1 VANGFAEKD
10 KLYADVGAPR
20 AAEPRA
26 LLSGADVA
34 RTREPARDP
43 GAARLAATVGA
54 DLVALGLSALLTT
67 VAMTQS
73 GRDLLGMSRGDPFTA
88 GDGAVL
94 VTLAALIAWS
104 VFVFY
109 AIGLYRKPRHSI
121 GWSTLVEG
129 VRGLTA
135 LTTACWLA
143 LLVLLALTRS
153 SDVIGIPVVFWAAA
167 VVGVPVARWVSRG
180 VLWSGPA
187 LTERVLIVGAGEV
200 GHLVAAKLRRRRD
213 LHMEVVGF
221 LDDGEPRRNGDG
233 PAPPVLGALEDLAA
247 VIGERRVTRVIVA
260 FSQARHQR
268 FLDVVRTCAD
278 ADVHVNIVPRLFEVI
293 SSRAGVDEIEG
304 IPLLDVA
311 NVELSRFNMAVK
323 RVFDLVVGALIC
335 VVALPLIG
343 IVALVIKLDSRGPVF
358 YRQER
363 MGRGGASFRIYKFRS
378 MTDGAEKLREELAE
392 QNEYSGPMFKI
403 REDPRVTRVGHW
415 LRRWSLDEVPQ
426 ILNVMQGD
434 MSLVGPRPLLVSEA
448 AQCEGWTQRRRD
460 ITPGITG
467 LWQVT
472 GRNDIPFDEM
482 VKLDYMY
489 VTGWSLTWD
498 VKLLL
503 QTLSAVLAKRGAY

>member
-1 VANGFAEKD
+1 MANGYAEEQ
-10 KLYADVGAPR
+10 KLTVER
-20 AAEPRA
+20 F
-26 LLSGADVA
+26 SGAEGAAAA
-34 RTREPARDP
+34 RLPDP
-43 GAARLAATVGA
+43 GVARLAATVGA
-54 DLVALGLSALLTT
+54 DFVALGVSALATALITT
-67 VAMTQS
+67 RH
-73 GRDLLGMSRGDPFTA
+73 GRALLGMSRGDEL
-88 GDGAVL
+88 GMSDGAVL
-94 VTLAALIAWS
+94 LALGALTVWT

-121 GWSTLVEG
+121 GWSTLVEA

-135 LTTACWLA
+135 LTTACWTA
-143 LLVLLALTRS
+143 LLVLYAATGS
-153 SDVIGIPVVFWAAA
+153 PHVIGVPLAFWAVA
-167 VVGVPVARWVSRG
+167 VVSVPVARWLSRS
-180 VLWSGPA
+180 VFWSEPA

-213 LHMEVVGF
+213 LHMDVIGF

-233 PAPPVLGALEDLAA
+233 PAPPILGTLEDLAG
-247 VIGERRVTRVIVA
+247 VIRKRHITRVIVA

-278 ADVHVNIVPRLFEVI
+278 ADVRVNIVPRLFEVI

-311 NVELSRFNMAVK
+311 NVELSPFNMSVK
-323 RVFDLVVGALIC
+323 RAFDLVAGGLLCVAALPVVGALA
-335 VVALPLIG
+335 V
-343 IVALVIKLDSRGPVF
+343 IVKIDSRGPVF

-363 MGRGGASFRIYKFRS
+363 MGRGGKVFRIFKMRS
-378 MTDGAEKLREELAE
+378 MADGADKMRDELAD

-403 REDPRVTRVGHW
+403 KEDPRMTRAGTW
-415 LRRWSLDEVPQ
+415 MRRWSLDEVPQ
-426 ILNVMQGD
+426 ILNVMKGD

-448 AQCEGWTQRRRD
+448 AQCEGWTQKRLD

-467 LWQVT
+467 LWQVS

-489 VTGWSLTWD
+489 VTGWSLSWD

-503 QTLSAVLAKRGAY
+503 QTVGAVLAKRGAY